1 MTTSTVPTSAAP
13 TSTSVDV
20 AALNSGGVVLV
31 WQDGGEPKP
40 YYFEGTA
47 SSGASFSGYSLNESL
62 GLAHYVQDIPTAH
75 ILEELSNDYYAFQRS
90 HRYAFSKGSFIKVPV
105 TNLDVEFRQAAEA
118 LTGHAPERYH
128 TWAEILDIAKV
139 GESYTATLRVFTNNT
154 DTPESREYGT
164 VEIPDFQNWSVDI
177 MTAERFH
184 NTHALAAAHWTPGK
198 LYYID
203 AELYRCESVAGM
215 SGSFVSLDETTGEPV
230 AGGRKA
236 NRLSEQHREVVF
248 AAEDTAAYV
257 ASLPSAEVQ
266 ESLMILSRNTVT
278 RALKH
283 ADSNDYCSE
292 TAVAL
297 TSAGHQLP
305 ELVVKGT
312 ITIDIDVRSKEYML
326 LRKLFGRGNS
336 DMSNV
341 SEVLQKHWGQLADRI
356 PGMPNRLPEGAKLDL
371 AAEIEWKQP
380 KLRPLN

>member
-13 TSTSVDV
+13 TSTSVDI
-20 AALNSGGVVLV
+20 AALNSGGVVSV

-47 SSGASFSGYSLNESL
+47 YSGVSFSGYSLNESL

-75 ILEELSNDYYAFQRS
+75 ILEELSNDYYAFQRT

-105 TNLDVEFRQAAEA
+105 TSIPAEFRQAAEA
-118 LTGHAPERYH
+118 LTGHALERYY
-128 TWAEILDIAKV
+128 TWGEVLDVAKV
-139 GESYTATLRVFTNNT
+139 GDGYTATLRVFTHNT

-164 VEIPDFQNWSVDI
+164 VEIPDFQNWSVDLVS
-177 MTAERFH
+177 AERFQSSF
-184 NTHALAAAHWTPGK
+184 ALASARWTPGK

-203 AELYRCESVAGM
+203 AELYRCESVAGL
-215 SGSFVSLDETTGEPV
+215 SGSFVPLDEATGEPTT
-230 AGGRKA
+230 GGTL
-236 NRLSEQHREVVF
+236 NRLSEQHAGVVF
-248 AAEDTAAYV
+248 AAEDTAAYI

-341 SEVLQKHWGQLADRI
+341 SEVLQKHWTQLADRI

>member
-13 TSTSVDV
+13 TSTPVDV
-20 AALNSGGVVLV
+20 ATLNSGGVVLV

-40 YYFEGTA
+40 YYFEGLTN
-47 SSGASFSGYSLNESL
+47 SGTSFSGYSLNETL
-62 GLAHYVQDIPTAH
+62 GLARYAQDVPTAH
-75 ILEELSNDYYAFQRS
+75 ILEEISTDYYAFQRT
-90 HRYAFSKGSFIKVPV
+90 HKYAFSKGSFIKVPV
-105 TNLDVEFRQAAEA
+105 TNLPAEFRQAAEA
-118 LTGHAPERYH
+118 LTGHAPDRYY
-128 TWAEILDIAKV
+128 TWGEVLNVAKA
-139 GESYTATLRVFTNNT
+139 GAGYTATLRVFTHNT
-154 DTPESREYGT
+154 DSPEGREYGT

-177 MTAERFH
+177 VSAELF
-184 NTHALAAAHWTPGK
+184 NNNFALASSHWTPGK

-203 AELYRCESVAGM
+203 AELYRCESVAGL
-215 SGSFVSLDETTGEPV
+215 SGSFVPLDEATGEP
-230 AGGRKA
+230 ATGGTL
-236 NRLSEQHREVVF
+236 NRLSEQHAGVVF
-248 AAEDTAAYV
+248 AAEDTAEYL

-371 AAEIEWKQP
+371 NADIE
-380 KLRPLN
+380 